1 MTVPSMRS
9 LLSMPLLAALASL
22 ASCLNI
28 TPCGTT
34 LASEP
39 PGARV
44 NIDGRDSGWV
54 TPCMIAL
61 DAEETHVVTLELEGF
76 APRELVFEPQE
87 RHGIVSWRQGVNGV
101 RSTIRFPLLLP
112 TADLLLPLREVE
124 APAPERVFVRLRP
137 SGAP

>member
-1 MTVPSMRS
+1 MRS
-9 LLSMPLLAALASL
+9 FLSPFLLAALSSL

-44 NIDGRDSGWV
+44 RVDGRDSGWV

-61 DAEETHVVTLELEGF
+61 DAEETHVVTLELDGF
-76 APRELVFEPQE
+76 APREVVLEPLE
-87 RHGIVSWRQGVNGV
+87 RHGIVLASGSQRREEHHPLPAPLADGRPAAPVPGGERAGPRARV
-101 RSTIRFPLLLP
+101 R
-112 TADLLLPLREVE
+112 
-124 APAPERVFVRLRP
+124 APAAVRQSLRLHGP
-137 SGAP
+137 

>member
-1 MTVPSMRS
+1 MAAPPMRS
-9 LLSMPLLAALASL
+9 LLSPLCLAALASL
-22 ASCLNI
+22 ASCKNI
-28 TPCGTT
+28 SPCGTT

-44 NIDGRDSGWV
+44 NVDGRDSGWV
-54 TPCMIAL
+54 TPCKIAL
-61 DAEETHVVTLELEGF
+61 DAEKTHVVTLELEGF
-76 APRELVFEPQE
+76 APKEVVLEPLE

-112 TADLLLPLREVE
+112 TDDLLIPLREVN

-137 SGAP
+137 TGAP